1 MQGTPQHFSPSS
13 KAPSYDDW
21 LPQWKR
27 HLSTMQMPD
36 PPLIPHSAQFVHTPL
51 NAKSWQVYLQ
61 SHPNQDLVNYFLD
74 GLTAGFRIGF
84 TTPATLHAA
93 KRNMSSATDHPTV
106 VEDYLQAELD
116 HNRIFGPYSRSQCQ
130 NVHVSRF
137 GVIPKQYQTNKWRL
151 IVDLSHPRD
160 HSINHFIPKSLCGLS
175 YITVDDAISIIMKY
189 GPNTLLAKVDI
200 KNAFRLIP
208 VHPGDRHLLA
218 MQWHNQVYVDGCLPF
233 GLRSA
238 PKLFNLMA
246 DLLSWI
252 ATQEGIHCILH
263 YLDDFLI
270 IAPPHSPLCQQGLD
284 KFTQLCDMLG
294 IPLASEK
301 VEGPTSCLSFLG
313 ITLDTNRMEIRLP
326 QDKLARI
333 QEMLGRWLY
342 KKKASKRKILSLV
355 GLLQHATKVIRCGRT
370 FTSRLYATAAKL
382 KKQHFY
388 TRLNRQFRSD
398 VAWWH
403 TFLRH
408 WNGLSI
414 LRDPAVSS
422 TPTLV
427 VQTDASGS
435 WGCGAV
441 FNHRWLQLKWPEEWI
456 DEDIM
461 AKELVPV
468 VLMVAVWGPLLYR
481 QHVLLQCDNLG
492 LVTSINKGSAKP
504 KLVMHLLRCLWFFTA
519 YYDIA
524 LTASHILGA
533 VNTAADQLSRDYT
546 SQFFITCPRASR
558 LPTPIP
564 RPLVLVLSP
573 TGPDWTSPKFRKLFK
588 ATIQST

>member
-1 MQGTPQHFSPSS
+1 MGSQPALELASLHQQLFTQPRETCLQP
-13 KAPSYDDW
+13 
-21 LPQWKR
+21 LTIQQWWKTIFKLNWITTGFLAHIR
-27 HLSTMQMPD
+27 VPNARTYMSADLESFRNVTKPTNGALSWICPT
-36 PPLIPHSAQFVHTPL
+36 LGITVS
-51 NAKSWQVYLQ
+51 
-61 SHPNQDLVNYFLD
+61 
-74 GLTAGFRIGF
+74 
-84 TTPATLHAA
+84 TT
-93 KRNMSSATDHPTV
+93 SF
-106 VEDYLQAELD
+106 Q
-116 HNRIFGPYSRSQCQ
+116 
-130 NVHVSRF
+130 SRF
-137 GVIPKQYQTNKWRL
+137 VVFHTSQWMMQ
-151 IVDLSHPRD
+151 
-160 HSINHFIPKSLCGLS
+160 F
-175 YITVDDAISIIMKY
+175 

-252 ATQEGIHCILH
+252 TTQEGIHCILH

-422 TPTLV
+422 TPALV